1 MWRILAVVLAVF
13 VAAPASA
20 DPIAREL
27 QYFKAIDVVLLD
39 SAKDCGITDEKLL
52 QDHLRGKLGQ
62 LGIKENADRYAR
74 VRIDVAA
81 QTIPNSSLCAIH
93 TLVRVNGALGK
104 DNVVTKDPLINAAM
118 ERLEVLPITVWTGS
132 SLVVRQYKLPA
143 SGKITDRATNSVLEQ
158 LDAITGRLAE
168 ARAN

>member
-52 QDHLRGKLGQ
+52 QDHLRGRNRPPPSDAGTS
-62 LGIKENADRYAR
+62 NA
-74 VRIDVAA
+74 
-81 QTIPNSSLCAIH
+81 
-93 TLVRVNGALGK
+93 
-104 DNVVTKDPLINAAM
+104 
-118 ERLEVLPITVWTGS
+118 
-132 SLVVRQYKLPA
+132 
-143 SGKITDRATNSVLEQ
+143 
-158 LDAITGRLAE
+158 
-168 ARAN
+168 

>member
-20 DPIAREL
+20 DPVAREL
-27 QYFKAIDVVLLD
+27 QYYKAIDVVLMD
-39 SAKDCGITDEKLL
+39 SAKDCGITDDKVV
-52 QDHLRGKLGQ
+52 QDHLRVKLGQ
-62 LGIKENADRYAR
+62 LGIKENAERFAR
-74 VRIDVAA
+74 VKIDVAA

-93 TLVRVNGALGK
+93 TLVRINGALGK
-104 DNVVTKDPLINAAM
+104 KNIVTKDPLINAAM

-143 SGKITDRATNSVLEQ
+143 SGKITDRATKSVLEQ
-158 LDAITGRLAE
+158 LDAITDRLAE

>member
-20 DPIAREL
+20 DPIARDL

-62 LGIKENADRYAR
+62 LGIKENPDRYAR

-93 TLVRVNGALGK
+93 TLVRVNGALSK
-104 DNVVTKDPLINAAM
+104 DNVATKDPLINAAM
-118 ERLEVLPITVWTGS
+118 ERLKVLPITVWTGS

-143 SGKITDRATNSVLEQ
+143 SGKITDRATKSVLEQ